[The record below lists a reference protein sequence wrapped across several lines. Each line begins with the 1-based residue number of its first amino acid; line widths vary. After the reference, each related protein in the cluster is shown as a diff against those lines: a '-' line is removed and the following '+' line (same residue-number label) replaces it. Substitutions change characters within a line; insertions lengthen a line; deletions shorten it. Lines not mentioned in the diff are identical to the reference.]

1 MQVPGIVL
9 AALGQLPTLETVEV
23 RDPGPDEVLVRVVA
37 SGVCHTDLGYVQYAR
52 ACPVILG
59 HEGAGIVE
67 VIGSRVTHVRPGDH
81 VVINWQAKCGV
92 CRRCTSG
99 RRDLCENIQDT
110 AAPRLF
116 WRGQPLNVMLNAGT
130 FCALAI
136 VPAGGA
142 VPIRRDM
149 PLEKAALLGCAVAT
163 GVGAALYTARVQPG
177 DDVAIIGAGGVGLNV
192 VQGARL
198 ANARPTIPID
208 VEDELLA
215 LAQRLGATDTV
226 NSRVH
231 DPIAA
236 VKYLTGG
243 RGVEHVFEIDFP
255 LFADWYMD
263 GRLHLDELHTHTIT
277 LEQAPALF
285 AEPRAQGGIRTVI
298 RMGDTA

>member
-1 MQVPGIVL
+1 M
-9 AALGQLPTLETVEV
+9 
-23 RDPGPDEVLVRVVA
+23 
-37 SGVCHTDLGYVQYAR
+37 
-52 ACPVILG
+52 
-59 HEGAGIVE
+59 
-67 VIGSRVTHVRPGDH
+67 
-81 VVINWQAKCGV
+81 
-92 CRRCTSG
+92 
-99 RRDLCENIQDT
+99 
-110 AAPRLF
+110 
-116 WRGQPLNVMLNAGT
+116 
-130 FCALAI
+130 
-136 VPAGGA
+136 
-142 VPIRRDM
+142 PIRRDM

-198 ANARPTIPID
+198 ANARRIIAID
-208 VEDELLA
+208 VDDERLA